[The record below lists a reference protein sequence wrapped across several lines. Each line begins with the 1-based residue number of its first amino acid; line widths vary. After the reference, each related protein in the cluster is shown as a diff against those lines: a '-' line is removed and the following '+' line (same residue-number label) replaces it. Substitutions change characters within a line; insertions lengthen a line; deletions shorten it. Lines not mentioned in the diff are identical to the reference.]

1 MLDQITPR
9 HFRHVLAAFL
19 CALICSFFVV
29 QTKPSMAKQQSAPAG
44 VTVETVEYKGWQ
56 RNLKLSNGTAELIIT
71 LDVGPRVIRYGY
83 VGGANVFKEFAD
95 QIGKS
100 GEKEWMI
107 RGGHRLWHAP
117 EDLKRT
123 YDLDNAPVEWKQLK
137 DGSVRVTQKVEPLT
151 GVQKEMDFT
160 LDAEGAGVKVVHR
173 LRNTNLWDVELSPW
187 ALTVMAPGGVEIIP
201 LPPKT
206 PHPQGLSPNQQMVIW
221 PYTDLGDKRW
231 TWGAR
236 YITLKQDARKGPTKI
251 GLAHRLKWVAYLNGG
266 VMFVKQFGYTEGRR
280 YPDNGCNFETF
291 TNQEFLEV
299 ESLGPL
305 QRIAP
310 GKSVE
315 HGEQWGLLKDVGS
328 DLSEAGIEANVKGK
342 VEALLK

>member
-1 MLDQITPR
+1 MLDRIVAR
-9 HFRHVLAAFL
+9 RGGYVLAAL
-19 CALICSFFVV
+19 LLVLGCGRYAVNAK
-29 QTKPSMAKQQSAPAG
+29 TNMAKKKSATAS
-44 VTVETVEYKGWQ
+44 VKVETVEYKGWKN
-56 RNLKLSNGTAELIIT
+56 NLKLSNGTAELIIT

-83 VGGANVFKEFAD
+83 SGGANVFKEFAD

-123 YDLDNAPVEWKQLK
+123 YDLDNSSVEWKRLK
-137 DGSVRVTQKVEPLT
+137 EGSVRITQKVEPLT
-151 GVQKEMDFT
+151 GVQKEMDLT
-160 LDAEGAGVKVVHR
+160 LDAEGTGVKVVHR

-206 PHPQGLSPNQQMVIW
+206 PHPQGLLPNQQMIIW
-221 PYTDLGDKRW
+221 PYTDLADKRW
-231 TWGAR
+231 TWGTR
-236 YITLKQDARKGPTKI
+236 YITLKQDAQKGPTKI
-251 GLAHRLKWVAYLNGG
+251 GLAHKLKWIGYLNGG
-266 VMFVKQFGYTEGRR
+266 VLFVKQLGYTEGRR

-291 TNQEFLEV
+291 TNQEFLEA

-310 GKSVE
+310 GRSIE
-315 HGEQWGLLKDVGS
+315 HVEQWWLLKEVGN
-328 DLSEAGIEANVKGK
+328 DLSEAGIEANVRPRI
-342 VEALLK
+342 EALLK